1 MFPIRAALAVPCNV
15 PLLCTAVRRFRAEHR
30 AVRCTVSS
38 TQDTDHGS
46 IQDST
51 NNVTELR
58 PIRTVQDLH
67 TTLLG
72 FAHAAATP
80 FTPRQAS
87 SPQEAGAAMR
97 SPSSPTAAAEDT
109 QAEQVVLDP
118 APARD
123 CNSQYSPPTTAAE
136 DPQTISSAA
145 SAAPSSKRHLLHRL
159 LLHRREGRRRER
171 RAAAQN
177 TAGGHRFPPP
187 PFTSGAVS
195 GSRPAAPR
203 VAHSASSV
211 FTGDSWYRAFT
222 LFSEA
227 VQQHHV
233 SPMAQHFNLLLCIAQ
248 QHALWGRMDDVE
260 EFWAHLLSSVQRLRR
275 EKMRDKLRAERA
287 VGRSAERVGRHRAL
301 PALKQP
307 TTPSSCIIPPAP
319 ATAATALTRQLDE
332 LREMEQGLMPN
343 TQTYELL
350 IGGALAR
357 GAWCRALEYCGMRTR
372 SGIAMTTDASV
383 RQVLQVY
390 ILAEASGAVT
400 HTTTSPLAG
409 PSSTSASHRLRT
421 DERGQVL
428 RAAAQ
433 RQRSSNYAAQGDSAQ
448 ESHWST
454 ALDFFRSNLHRV
466 SSMHT
471 VWCMATLLSRA
482 KQPAELLYVVRD
494 DCQRLLQAS
503 IRTLAAHALTSI
515 ERATLLWTLKML
527 SDAACELGAWR
538 TALQLLREA
547 MELRRPLLS
556 VHRASLRHL
565 WGAPHPA
572 RETSVS
578 LPGIAGGDAAGA
590 TPGLPL
596 SRLTT
601 RQLSSL
607 DQIGSGIGDDDVPL
621 DEVQLSQHVL
631 KNTLHTLRRVRRYAH
646 MIDVYRSS
654 SCLPSA
660 VVDLAAGAAL
670 EEEDD
675 DSAVV
680 WRSMWTPSAVG
691 YVAQA
696 ALAVRD
702 LDLLLELCGLTAHGV
717 AVAKN
722 DAAASLSI
730 PAEVYN
736 ATLRLIQ
743 YNIVWERCEAE
754 KAVVERSTGASA
766 AKRCGAPQW
775 DVLSQRV
782 YRAYRHRALRALA
795 EEASP
800 FRSYLERVSH
810 ASSSGG
816 DSHAVVASST
826 TVEGAEEVLDAPV
839 LSSSHKP
846 LVQLLA
852 QSLQNSVDISP
863 FTAALHHQALKYLQR
878 LRHPDTLAL
887 ALVMDILRS
896 QALQHRSSDA
906 EAQSL
911 LAAVKQVLETILVEQ
926 RIEPIPLVSTSLHD
940 SATRGVDGGSKLT
953 PAQLTSL
960 STLTAAAVHMSFDVL
975 ARVQPLTLMTY
986 IPACVDLAWLPS
998 AAAPAQLQ
1006 LAQQAVVQW
1015 ADEEFKRNV
1024 SLFAEPH
1031 PVTVTHTKAATP
1043 GLAGIE
1049 GTPAL
1054 PHDAMNTILVEI
1066 EVSGR
1071 SAVAHFV
1078 RLHTHLSSRRARI
1091 SGATLPLV
1099 AGFSTAVVTAS
1110 ICAVLDTAAQL
1121 LMQLQRSK
1129 TGHSPTAAMSAFL
1142 AALRRAWTERS
1153 SPISGPPPL
1162 KVSTLHNAEM
1172 EVVVVTSLNAVV
1184 QQVGASTVGRWTMW
1198 GDCVDM
1204 LMAYINPPLSPTWR
1218 RETQTERAPGA
1229 VMQPGPLSQSRP
1241 DAWSLAEATHE
1252 TMRVLHTFIRLC
1264 DKAESGF
1271 VERVTM
1277 DWLLLGAN
1285 STRSGSSSAG
1295 GGGLVCREREY
1306 KDETRHSEASTPVEH
1321 LRRSCE
1327 KAHEQLRRSP
1337 SAPHA
1342 PFSPL
1347 ELESMQLLL
1356 GALTWACRRQAKPLV
1371 RRLYRTLAPWLDTL
1385 LRNAPPPSPPS
1396 LTNRAGSVGDGVA
1409 SASAERETLQQQ
1421 LSRLRETALAAC
1433 MAVAQCLSSGTRVE
1447 VLRDWQLQLRALRQL
1462 TNQGSGGDVL
1472 SDFGG
1477 LRKAAA
1483 LIDGVAAVAVKL
1495 QRTWRYLLVEL
1506 ALDTHRRFGEA
1517 HQRRSTSSSPSLQLP
1532 PAVLKHRKGV
1542 EDAAESF
1549 AAWCITELLPRL
1561 VVSCLRACV
1570 EHETRALVTAALHK
1584 VMEAVWDVDF
1594 AAFVWHVDFR
1604 AREGVDGDGARAQA
1618 LARLRTRGYQAL
1630 RTELSWP
1637 NPDCASPQL
1646 ARHLHIWILFI
1657 AHGSPT
1663 RTAVMELCCDLVSL
1677 DVFHGVQ
1684 RALTNAVAE
1693 SRTFPGGPT
1702 PASAS
1707 PLPLP
1712 FFLLFVHEVDTLTEA
1727 HVAECLTSSRH
1738 AGSAAAATAT
1748 GNDASSPV
1756 AGLARMADG
1765 RTAMEHLTKPLV
1777 HYTPSVLRVVQQ
1789 AAQRVLYL
1797 TLCEG
1802 AEEGQ
1807 ALGWAKDAA
1816 HGHSAPPLSVVAQ
1829 TPRSTGFTVAGRAD
1843 FSFALLLRRS
1853 LAWPGEP
1860 DAYRALLRVVEAAA
1874 HETLRES
1881 EAVVYVFRHMERLGR
1896 AAEGVAVWARED
1908 ETTSDTSVS
1917 SSSTAIVGTF
1927 LAFYMSSSTLRRAS
1941 PVNEQVC
1948 LAALLACAANTRRGD
1963 AAVSLP
1969 SVDLLTLL
1977 TAFHHVVSDHLV
1989 TEWQQGRLSPHQS
2002 TVLTEWLLRLVWEGV
2017 PVSPIDAK
2025 TASLKRYGAVAVPAA
2040 DGNTTVA
2047 ASAAIP
2053 LRRASIQWLL
2063 VTRGTIVPTTPRD
2076 DGNDAS
2082 QLPACDESL
2091 CSPQPLAAASAPAE
2105 RIASLTAA
2113 LDRSSERFASGLDA
2127 VLYSPIAAAS
2137 PLRAALT
2144 SAPPRERPASEPSPD
2159 HPSASSPSSV
2169 ANLVRNILQQLST
2182 RHAVQQLL
2190 QRYRCANDALRPPVG
2205 VEDTEVDALVQALPE
2220 SARDSAKVTLRRGA
2234 RPLSS
2239 YKGES
2244 AREASMRVPRS
2255 HARLSARESFAPSD
2269 EGAVELE
2276 SWVDAAVTTL
2286 TSMTVCLPPP
2296 PTPLPTL
2303 LRHPKQDAGGTWSA
2317 LYTELLS
2324 VTESL
2329 GQCPAERPRGAARAS
2344 DSRNSL
2350 DAYARGRAA
2359 TLRPALLRVMANL
2372 SGASPHPTS
2381 VSPLA
2386 SPRADGDVTPCV
2398 CSLLLISY
2406 VLVPL
2411 RSRHPPPSLVEV
2423 LTMVRRELWGL
2434 LLASSSASEAGICA
2448 LHASAHDSRASYSA
2462 LVQFCVRPV
2471 LLDALAQLH
2480 LSTSASSEAGVAAF
2494 EAVAYLLLLLHHIS
2508 SEAAGIRVLSSA
2520 MGDTAAAS
2528 ASHTN
2533 MATDADAVGAL
2544 LQTARELLHLAG
2556 QELFVLHIS
2565 CSLSASSLASLSS
2578 SSQPLQTLYRRLA
2591 RVWMQAGIL
2600 LGDARSLL
2608 WGGQRLASWVLRR
2621 RQEVSRWIAEGKS
2634 AASSITAQSSEVA
2647 AGVTAT
2653 AWLCVL
2659 PVAVLVAAAC
2669 SPTRRSGTEINEEL
2683 YSLAGVLPL
2692 PRDDSGAVAGDE
2704 YVSLCRHWQR
2714 LLQERVTEAASGDR
2728 DGRPQHW
2735 LSYQGSLAVIL
2746 HGSVPSDVT
2755 PALVEVVRRQI
2766 GECLAGPGNSY
2777 PSPKLQQFTPV
2788 FSAPCPTASALS
2800 CSGRSDGGDNRGHPT
2815 IDAAAVRAA
2824 FQCVKDASEGDM
2836 RAFLRLEAARRA
2848 PVGEA
2853 VDRGKPKKEV
2863 TIQAAWRL
2871 IHRAALQERQR
2882 CGSGSPPAAP
2892 WLSLVPLATWR
2903 EYVLNLHPVVPH
2915 TVHFIPTAVTE
2926 VLMLQSCATWSEGLS
2941 VLEHSLGTLHRSGAT
2956 PVQQY
2961 MAQLL
2966 LERVRRTERY
2976 EEGCKTVGKE
2986 EECHFCSGLETYTYT
3001 VQQQKQPT
3009 KEEASGGKGLAF
3021 RRWRLWSQHMA
3032 QRSTHGTA
3040 ALVCRVVDLLL
3051 VHHIQTTR
3059 SPVRDRSTRSP
3070 SVLAKH
3076 TLMEA
3081 LRCGVHDLALT
3092 RVLFRLF
3099 WDEQYPC
3106 VEGAHAFLSALRA
3119 AKLAR
3124 SDALALE
3131 AILTYLWVSDPKA
3144 AITPRAAEWTWRV
3157 LRIID
3162 ACEARATIPGSHAAS
3177 SWSSSVSAWRHLK
3190 VAAEAAGGL
3199 QGPSHRFSVEAHR
3212 ATWKSWAVLC
3222 RLQVVPKDVALCVV
3236 HLFKE
3241 YDRLTEVEELMVTT
3255 CYDMTVTQVVKC
3267 IDVGGRCG
3275 DTEEKEGSTVSSR
3288 ETHDRCV
3295 S

>member
-1 MFPIRAALAVPCNV
+1 MYPIRAALAVPCTV
-15 PLLCTAVRRFRAEHR
+15 PLWCAAVRRFRAEHR

-38 TQDTDHGS
+38 TQDTDHGR
-46 IQDST
+46 IHDST
-51 NNVTELR
+51 TDVAELR

-72 FAHAAATP
+72 FAHAAAAP
-80 FTPRQAS
+80 FTPCQAS

-97 SPSSPTAAAEDT
+97 SPSSPTVAADT
-109 QAEQVVLDP
+109 QAEQVVHDP

-123 CNSQYSPPTTAAE
+123 CNSQYSSPTTATE

-177 TAGGHRFPPP
+177 TADGHRFPPP
-187 PFTSGAVS
+187 PSTSGAVS
-195 GSRPAAPR
+195 GPTPAAPS
-203 VAHSASSV
+203 AAPAASSV
-211 FTGDSWYRAFT
+211 FTGDSWSRAFT

-260 EFWAHLLSSVQRLRR
+260 EFWAQLLSSVQRLRC

-287 VGRSAERVGRHRAL
+287 VGRSGERVGRHRAL
-301 PALKQP
+301 PALEQL
-307 TTPSSCIIPPAP
+307 TTPSSCIIAPAP

-343 TQTYELL
+343 AQTYELL

-372 SGIAMTTDASV
+372 SGVAMTTDASV
-383 RQVLQVY
+383 RQVLQAY

-400 HTTTSPLAG
+400 HTTTSPLAW

-428 RAAAQ
+428 CAAAQ
-433 RQRSSNYAAQGDSAQ
+433 RQRSSNYAAQGESAQ
-448 ESHWST
+448 EPSWST

-494 DCQRLLQAS
+494 DCQCLLQAS

-515 ERATLLWTLKML
+515 ERAALLRTLKMV
-527 SDAACELGAWR
+527 SDAACELGDWR
-538 TALQLLREA
+538 TALKILREA
-547 MELRRPLLS
+547 MELRPPLLS
-556 VHRASLRHL
+556 IHRASLRQL

-572 RETSVS
+572 RETNVS
-578 LPGIAGGDAAGA
+578 LAGIAGGDAAGA

-601 RQLSSL
+601 RELASP
-607 DQIGSGIGDDDVPL
+607 DQIGSGVGDDDVPL
-621 DEVQLSQHVL
+621 DEVQLSQHIL
-631 KNTLHTLRRVRRYAH
+631 KNTLHTLRRVRRYAQ
-646 MIDVYRSS
+646 MIDVYKSS
-654 SCLPSA
+654 TCLPSA
-660 VVDLAAGAAL
+660 AVDVAAGAAL
-670 EEEDD
+670 EEEEEE

-702 LDLLLELCGLTAHGV
+702 LDLLLELCGLTAHGM

-730 PAEVYN
+730 PAEVYD

-754 KAVVERSTGASA
+754 KAVVERSTA
-766 AKRCGAPQW
+766 AAAVKRCGVPQW

-800 FRSYLERVSH
+800 FRVYLERVCH
-810 ASSSGG
+810 VSSCGG
-816 DSHAVVASST
+816 DSHGVIASSA
-826 TVEGAEEVLDAPV
+826 TVEGAGAVLDAPV

-852 QSLQNSVDISP
+852 QSLQNSVDASP
-863 FTAALHHQALKYLQR
+863 VTAALHHQALKCLQR

-911 LAAVKQVLETILVEQ
+911 FAALQQVLETILVEQ
-926 RIEPIPLVSTSLHD
+926 CIEPIPLVSVSLHN
-940 SATRGVDGGSKLT
+940 SATRGVDGGGSERSQQPSRYHRCRPGSASLAPSSPGAVDGGSKLT

-960 STLTAAAVHMSFDVL
+960 STLTAAAAHMSFDVL

-986 IPACVDLAWLPS
+986 IPACVELAWLPS

-1015 ADEEFKRNV
+1015 ANEEFKRNV

-1031 PVTVTHTKAATP
+1031 SVTVTHTQ
-1043 GLAGIE
+1043 
-1049 GTPAL
+1049 PAL
-1054 PHDAMNTILVEI
+1054 RHDAMNTILVEI

-1078 RLHTHLSSRRARI
+1078 RLYTRLSSRRARI

-1099 AGFSTAVVTAS
+1099 AGFSTAAVAAS

-1121 LMQLQRSK
+1121 LMQLQRCK

-1142 AALRRAWTERS
+1142 AALRRAWTERP
-1153 SPISGPPPL
+1153 SPIYGPPPL
-1162 KVSTLHNAEM
+1162 KASTLHNAEV

-1204 LMAYINPPLSPTWR
+1204 LMAYIDPPLPPTWR

-1229 VMQPGPLSQSRP
+1229 VMQPAPLSQFRP
-1241 DAWSLAEATHE
+1241 DAWSRAKATHE

-1295 GGGLVCREREY
+1295 GGGWACRERED
-1306 KDETRHSEASTPVEH
+1306 KDETRHSEWSTPVED

-1327 KAHEQLRRSP
+1327 KAQEQLRRAP

-1371 RRLYRTLAPWLDTL
+1371 RRLYQTLAPWFDIL
-1385 LRNAPPPSPPS
+1385 LRNATPPSPPS
-1396 LTNRAGSVGDGVA
+1396 PTSRAGSVGDSVA
-1409 SASAERETLQQQ
+1409 SAAAERETLQQQ
-1421 LSRLRETALAAC
+1421 LSRLRETAIAAC
-1433 MAVAQCLSSGTRVE
+1433 MAVAQCLSSGTRIE
-1447 VLRDWQLQLRALRQL
+1447 VLRDWQLQLRALQQL
-1462 TNQGSGGDVL
+1462 TNQGSGGAAL

-1477 LRKAAA
+1477 LRKAAT
-1483 LIDGVAAVAVKL
+1483 LIDGVAAVVVKL
-1495 QRTWRYLLVEL
+1495 QRTCHYLLVEL
-1506 ALDTHRRFGEA
+1506 ALDTHRRLDEA

-1549 AAWCITELLPRL
+1549 AAWCIAELLPRL
-1561 VVSCLRACV
+1561 VISCLRACA
-1570 EHETRALVTAALHK
+1570 ENETRALVTAALHK
-1584 VMEAVWDVDF
+1584 VIEAVWDVDF

-1604 AREGVDGDGARAQA
+1604 AREGVDGDGARVQA

-1630 RTELSWP
+1630 STELCWP
-1637 NPDCASPQL
+1637 NPDCASTQL

-1657 AHGSPT
+1657 AHGSPA
-1663 RTAVMELCCDLVSL
+1663 RTAVMELCRDLVSL

-1693 SRTFPGGPT
+1693 LSTFAGGRT

-1727 HVAECLTSSRH
+1727 HAAECLTSTRH

-1748 GNDASSPV
+1748 CDDASSHV

-1765 RTAMEHLTKPLV
+1765 RTAMEHLRNPLV

-1789 AAQRVLYL
+1789 AAQWVLYL

-1807 ALGWAKDAA
+1807 ALGRAKEEAA
-1816 HGHSAPPLSVVAQ
+1816 HGHLAPPLSVVTH
-1829 TPRSTGFTVAGRAD
+1829 TPRLTDFTVAGRAN

-1860 DAYRALLRVVEAAA
+1860 HAYRALLRVVEAAA

-1896 AAEGVAVWARED
+1896 AAEGVAVRARED

-1917 SSSTAIVGTF
+1917 SSSTAIVETF
-1927 LAFYMSSSTLRRAS
+1927 LAFYMSSSTLRRTS
-1941 PVNEQVC
+1941 PVSEQVC

-1977 TAFHHVVSDHLV
+1977 TAFHHVVSDRLV
-1989 TEWQQGRLSPHQS
+1989 AEWQKGRLSPHQS

-2017 PVSPIDAK
+2017 PVSPIDAN
-2025 TASLKRYGAVAVPAA
+2025 TAFLKRYGAVTVPAA
-2040 DGNTTVA
+2040 DGNATVA
-2047 ASAAIP
+2047 ACAAIP
-2053 LRRASIQWLL
+2053 LRRASMQWLL
-2063 VTRGTIVPTTPRD
+2063 VTRGTIVPATPRD
-2076 DGNDAS
+2076 EGNDAM

-2091 CSPQPLAAASAPAE
+2091 RSPQPLAAASAPAE

-2127 VLYSPIAAAS
+2127 VPYSPIEAAA
-2137 PLRAALT
+2137 PQRAALT
-2144 SAPPRERPASEPSPD
+2144 SAPPRERPASEPS
-2159 HPSASSPSSV
+2159 SV
-2169 ANLVRNILQQLST
+2169 ADLVRNILQQLST
-2182 RHAVQQLL
+2182 RRAVQQLL
-2190 QRYRCANDALRPPVG
+2190 QRYRCANDALRPPVR

-2220 SARDSAKVTLRRGA
+2220 CARDSAKVTLRRGA

-2239 YKGES
+2239 CKGE
-2244 AREASMRVPRS
+2244 P
-2255 HARLSARESFAPSD
+2255 ARESSAPSD

-2276 SWVDAAVTTL
+2276 SWLDAAVTSL
-2286 TSMTVCLPPP
+2286 MSMTVCLPPP

-2303 LRHPKQDAGGTWSA
+2303 LRHPEQDAGGTWSA
-2317 LYTELLS
+2317 LYTKLLS

-2329 GQCPAERPRGAARAS
+2329 GQGPEESPRGAARAPN
-2344 DSRNSL
+2344 SRNNL
-2350 DAYARGRAA
+2350 DAYARRRAA

-2372 SGASPHPTS
+2372 SGASRHPTS

-2398 CSLLLISY
+2398 CSLLLMCY

-2411 RSRHPPPSLVEV
+2411 QSRQPPPSLVEV
-2423 LTMVRRELWGL
+2423 LALLRRELWGL
-2434 LLASSSASEAGICA
+2434 LLASSSTSEAGSCA
-2448 LHASAHDSRASYSA
+2448 LHASAHDSRTSYCA

-2471 LLDALAQLH
+2471 LLDALEPLH
-2480 LSTSASSEAGVAAF
+2480 LSTSASSEAGVAVF
-2494 EAVAYLLLLLHHIS
+2494 EAVAYLLLLVHHIS
-2508 SEAAGIRVLSSA
+2508 SEASGVRVLSSTMA
-2520 MGDTAAAS
+2520 DTAAAS

-2533 MATDADAVGAL
+2533 MATDANAADAL
-2544 LQTARELLHLAG
+2544 PQTARELLHLAG
-2556 QELFVLHIS
+2556 QELFVLHTS
-2565 CSLSASSLASLSS
+2565 CSLNASSMASVSS
-2578 SSQPLQTLYRRLA
+2578 SSQPLQTLYRRLV

-2600 LGDARSLL
+2600 LGDARALL
-2608 WGGQRLASWVLRR
+2608 WGGQRLAAWVLRR
-2621 RQEVSRWIAEGKS
+2621 RQEASRWIAEGKS
-2634 AASSITAQSSEVA
+2634 ADLSITAQSSEVA
-2647 AGVTAT
+2647 AGVTDT
-2653 AWLCVL
+2653 AWLCAL
-2659 PVAVLVAAAC
+2659 PVALLVAAAC
-2669 SPTRRSGTEINEEL
+2669 SPTRSSGTEINEEL
-2683 YSLAGVLPL
+2683 YSLAAVLPL
-2692 PRDDSGAVAGDE
+2692 PRDDSGAVAADE

-2714 LLQERVTEAASGDR
+2714 LLQERATEADSGHR

-2766 GECLAGPGNSY
+2766 GECLADPANLY

-2788 FSAPCPTASALS
+2788 FSAPCATASGLR
-2800 CSGRSDGGDNRGHPT
+2800 CSGRSDGGDNSGHVA
-2815 IDAAAVRAA
+2815 IDAAAVRTA
-2824 FQCVKDASEGDM
+2824 FQCLKDASESDM

-2853 VDRGKPKKEV
+2853 VDRGEPRKAV

-2882 CGSGSPPAAP
+2882 CDSGSAPATSC
-2892 WLSLVPLATWR
+2892 LSLVPLATWR

-2926 VLMLQSCATWSEGLS
+2926 VLMLQSCATWSEGLT

-2986 EECHFCSGLETYTYT
+2986 GECHFCSGLETYTYT
-3001 VQQQKQPT
+3001 VQQQKHPAE
-3009 KEEASGGKGLAF
+3009 EEASGGKGSAF

-3051 VHHIQTTR
+3051 VHHVQTTR
-3059 SPVRDRSTRSP
+3059 APVRDRSTPSP
-3070 SVLAKH
+3070 FVLAKH

-3081 LRCGVHDLALT
+3081 LRCGVHELALT
-3092 RVLFRLF
+3092 RALFRLF

-3131 AILTYLWVSDPKA
+3131 AMLTYLWVSNSKA
-3144 AITPRAAEWTWRV
+3144 VITPRAAEWTWRV

-3177 SWSSSVSAWRHLK
+3177 SWSSSVAAWRHLK
-3190 VAAEAAGGL
+3190 VAAEAAARL

-3267 IDVGGRCG
+3267 IDVGGRRG
-3275 DTEEKEGSTVSSR
+3275 DSEEKERSAVSSR